1 RIPFPRL
8 LLYDLQVHRFL
19 STNLLGGA
27 FENKECVTVML
38 RAHRVCH
45 SHRVGS
51 VTRVRL
57 VVRAQQ
63 QRRPPSIPRS
73 PFPPPPRPPSG
84 YSNEQRPTYPYGEP
98 GMQPGS
104 STSPQFN
111 LGDASPTTSSPRD
124 DADRGSSIGLG
135 GYAQA
140 LIAAAF
146 VMGLGIGTWFDSE
159 VVLTPANVSSTEII
173 DRAVPN
179 ADICMAN
186 GYSASV
192 LSMNV
197 FVTYNP
203 FNVYISQPQVKGGC
217 VLRRANVGLLEREK
231 LVTPHDVDL
240 CKQRMNTFAYVGDLK
255 SEPEVECVYHSEEA
269 ENQYLEV
276 LGNRAKMSQ
285 LLMQQPVELGAEE
298 QT

>member
-1 RIPFPRL
+1 MLSARPTGFIKLQRL
-8 LLYDLQVHRFL
+8 
-19 STNLLGGA
+19 SN
-27 FENKECVTVML
+27 
-38 RAHRVCH
+38 RA
-45 SHRVGS
+45 GP
-51 VTRVRL
+51 
-57 VVRAQQ
+57 VVRAQPSQ
-63 QRRPPSIPRS
+63 RPPSVPRT
-73 PFPPPPRPPSG
+73 PVPPPPLPPRNSQ
-84 YSNEQRPTYPYGEP
+84 YSKEQPYQHSEP
-98 GMQPGS
+98 GGQQSHAGYAPELEQ
-104 STSPQFN
+104 TDPKK
-111 LGDASPTTSSPRD
+111 P
-124 DADRGSSIGLG
+124 GLG

-140 LIAAAF
+140 LVAAAF
-146 VMGLGIGTWFDSE
+146 VLGLGIGTWFDSE

-217 VLRRANVGLLEREK
+217 VLRRSNVGLLEREQ
-231 LVTPHDVDL
+231 LVTPHEVDL

-255 SEPEVECVYHSEEA
+255 SEPEVACVYHSEEA

-285 LLMQQPVELGAEE
+285 LLTQQIPPQQQQAGGEINK
-298 QT
+298 

>member
-1 RIPFPRL
+1 
-8 LLYDLQVHRFL
+8 
-19 STNLLGGA
+19 
-27 FENKECVTVML
+27 ML
-38 RAHRVCH
+38 NARQASHPQRVA
-45 SHRVGS
+45 S
-51 VTRVRL
+51 VNRSSL

-63 QRRPPSIPRS
+63 QRRPPGPSIPRG
-73 PFPPPPRPPSG
+73 PVPPPPRPPSG
-84 YSNEQRPTYPYGEP
+84 YGVNEQRPTYQYGEP
-98 GMQPGS
+98 GVQLGGPAPPPSVPGEATSAS
-104 STSPQFN
+104 SF
-111 LGDASPTTSSPRD
+111 SS
-124 DADRGSSIGLG
+124 GIG

-140 LIAAAF
+140 LVAAAF

-231 LVTPHDVDL
+231 LVKPHDVDL

-255 SEPEVECVYHSEEA
+255 NEPQVECVYHSEEA
-269 ENQYLEV
+269 ENTYLEV
-276 LGNRAKMSQ
+276 LNNKAKIPQ
-285 LLMQQPVELGAEE
+285 LLKQQQQQAGQLVEN